1 MEEVMSGESAW
12 KKREEEVKK
21 KIQTLKGTS
30 KIGTAL
36 AKETK
41 TQSDK
46 GVQVR
51 CELAH
56 KVFREGLDMYE
67 EGEMTFKEFVE
78 DLYKVLKAID

>member
-1 MEEVMSGESAW
+1 MEEVEMGESAW

-36 AKETK
+36 AKETATENDK
-41 TQSDK
+41 T
-46 GVQVR
+46 VQVR
-51 CELAH
+51 RTLAH
-56 KVFREGLDMYE
+56 KVFCEGLDMYE